1 LKRLASVL
9 SVLLGIFMIWG
20 GVNHFLKP
28 TFYVPFVPDFLP
40 VREAFVA
47 LSGGVEIL
55 LGIAALVPRLRPAA
69 GWGIMVLMFAFL
81 PVHVWDVFR
90 SEPAI
95 GSHAAALIRLPI
107 QFVFILWAG
116 FVAKFAGKPARAHVL
131 PPQI

>member
-1 LKRLASVL
+1 LKRVASVL
-9 SVLLGIFMIWG
+9 SVLLGIFMIWA
-20 GVNHFLKP
+20 GVTHFLKP

-55 LGIAALVPRLRPAA
+55 LGIAALVPRLRPTA

-90 SEPAI
+90 SAPAI

-116 FVAKFAGKPARAHVL
+116 FVAKCAGKPAEVQVL
-131 PPQI
+131 QPWI